1 MDEEI
6 NVSVVVAQLKEAGSD
21 PSRQIRPLLQ
31 LADWYLREFKTNA
44 ECADATKAN
53 ALYNAALV
61 RSNLVNYELGE
72 DQIIPGMV
80 ETYRAFSSTFTNDE
94 DVGVDEIRDEICS
107 HKEFI
112 AKERKILKARLED
125 QQPEVFRNI
134 SLKKKRRHMC
144 SYR

>member
-1 MDEEI
+1 MDEESDI
-6 NVSVVVAQLKEAGSD
+6 SVVVAQLKEAGSD

-44 ECADATKAN
+44 KCADATKAN

-80 ETYRAFSSTFTNDE
+80 ETYRAFSSTFTNDD
-94 DVGVDEIRDEICS
+94 DVSVDEIRNEICS

-112 AKERKILKARLED
+112 AKERKILKARLEHQHD
-125 QQPEVFRNI
+125 KVFRNI
-134 SLKKKRRHMC
+134 SLK
-144 SYR
+144 